1 MPLSGYKDDS
11 CVSFRQG
18 NWSGKIAATSGRGN
32 IFAQR
37 AESSRTRDRT
47 SLLVVAE
54 SLSWMA
60 DWKPMMQVTSN
71 SLTPFLLIYF
81 WQMMLLQTKD
91 SMETS
96 ASFFEIS
103 LRVKATENI
112 YSCPRSR
119 RVTSSS
125 AREKEDSKLS
135 RLNGRFRKR
144 TTRIEREENHGRT
157 NGHRERARENCP
169 SGFFFSLSFSRL
181 TYQIV
186 AATHDVL

>member
-1 MPLSGYKDDS
+1 MPLSGYKDES

-37 AESSRTRDRT
+37 AESTCARDR
-47 SLLVVAE
+47 SNLLVVAE
-54 SLSWMA
+54 SLSWKA
-60 DWKPMMQVTSN
+60 DWKPMMQVNSN

-112 YSCPRSR
+112 YICPRSR
-119 RVTSSS
+119 RATISS

-157 NGHRERARENCP
+157 DTESEREKIVRQV
-169 SGFFFSLSFSRL
+169 FFSLSFSRL

-186 AATHDVL
+186 AATHDVSIM